1 MPGAINILVSHHAR
15 LIAVGLPK
23 CGSST
28 LVEVF
33 LQMEGFQPRPRK
45 ERSLAVRLRASGEL
59 ARAGLEFHQCYPQ
72 DIGQVVA
79 ANPGY
84 PLFSIVRDPYRR
96 IYSAYFNKLN
106 RYTKQFRRDL
116 YWRGQVARLLA
127 GPRGWQRVE
136 VGNLVAQRSLSFP
149 QFLAEL
155 ERLGVE
161 IDPHFD
167 LQVRLLDLVN
177 QRYDRLLDLQDMQA
191 GLKGLLAELGTPAD
205 RLARLPD
212 VPHAN
217 RRATAEEAAW
227 LTPEVAASIERLYAA
242 DFDGLAL
249 PRRSAVV

>member
-33 LQMEGFQPRPRK
+33 LQMEGFQPKPRK
-45 ERSLAVRLRASGEL
+45 VRDMAVRLRKSGDL

-72 DIGQVVA
+72 DIGPVVA

-84 PLFSIVRDPYRR
+84 RMFSIVRDPYRR

-106 RYTKQFRRDL
+106 RYTSQFRRDL
-116 YWRGQVARLLA
+116 YLRGQLARLLA

-136 VGNLVAQRSLSFP
+136 VGNQVAHRDLSFP

-155 ERLGVE
+155 ERLGVA

-167 LQVRLLDLVN
+167 LQVKLLDLPN
-177 QRYDRLLDLQDMQA
+177 QSYDRLLDIKDMKT
-191 GLKGLLAELGTPAD
+191 GLKALLADLGAPQAM
-205 RLARLPD
+205 LARLPD

-217 RRATAEEAAW
+217 QRAAAEDAAW
-227 LTPEVAASIERLYAA
+227 LTPEVARQIERLYAP
-242 DFDGLAL
+242 DFDGLGMA
-249 PRRSAVV
+249 RRAAG